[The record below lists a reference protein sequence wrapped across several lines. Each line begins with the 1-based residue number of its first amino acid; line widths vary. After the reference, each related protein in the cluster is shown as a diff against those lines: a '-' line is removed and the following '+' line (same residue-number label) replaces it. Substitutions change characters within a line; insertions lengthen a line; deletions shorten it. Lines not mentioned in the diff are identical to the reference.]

1 MIAAIELRIGDTE
14 LMAEE
19 NIPAMNNPVNPGI
32 DPMVSNT
39 YNGINWSPLDIR
51 PDLVERNYFCYI
63 NHIMCVWYL
72 SI

>member
-14 LMAEE
+14 LIAEE

-39 YNGINWSPLDIR
+39 YNGIN
-51 PDLVERNYFCYI
+51 
-63 NHIMCVWYL
+63 
-72 SI
+72 